1 MDLFDTTADPETLT
15 RRADELLGAQRP
27 GAARA
32 LLAAAQRL
40 APRAPRMA
48 SLAARLEMR
57 EGRPAASLAALGQA
71 IAVAPRADLFMLRA
85 DARRQLG
92 DFAGAVADAAE
103 AVIHDRGDPAAKA
116 LLGVL
121 MLELGR
127 PEDAVR
133 CLAEAVDAAPAN
145 PAFRQ
150 GLADA
155 LAAAGQP
162 DAAAATYA
170 AGIAAAPGSLDLRNA
185 AIMLA
190 VRQRDFADAVAL
202 AEAACEVGIADACT
216 FGLKGHA
223 LAGLG
228 RHAEAADAY
237 ADALKLGPDDPTVRR
252 MLVAADIH
260 PDATRAPAAY
270 VRRVFDGYADRFERH
285 LIDLGYRIPGVMR
298 NALRT
303 HLPIDAE
310 PIDVVP
316 SDAGPIDAGPI
327 DAGALIG
334 SAPIGPVL
342 DLGCGTGLVA
352 VALTGLKLGPWVGVD
367 LSPHMLRLA
376 AAKGL
381 YAGLHESDII
391 DFLNGDTRQ
400 WPLILAADVLC
411 YLGALEPLFAATY
424 ARLLPGGLFMC
435 SAEALV
441 GPYIGNGDWV
451 LGRMGRFAHAQDYI
465 TRVAHAAGFAVRTI
479 DAEVQRNDAGAP
491 VPGFL
496 IVLER
501 PHADG

>member
-1 MDLFDTTADPETLT
+1 
-15 RRADELLGAQRP
+15 
-27 GAARA
+27 
-32 LLAAAQRL
+32 
-40 APRAPRMA
+40 MA

-92 DFAGAVADAAE
+92 DLAGATADAAE
-103 AVIHDRGDPAAKA
+103 AVIHDRHNPAAKA

-121 MLELGR
+121 LLELGR
-127 PEDAVR
+127 PEDAVP
-133 CLAEAVDAAPAN
+133 CLAEAVDAVPAN
-145 PAFRQ
+145 PAFRL

-162 DAAAATYA
+162 AAAASTYA
-170 AGIAAAPGSLDLRNA
+170 AGIEAAPGSLELRNA
-185 AIMLA
+185 AILLA
-190 VRQRDFADAVAL
+190 VRQRDFATAVGL
-202 AEAACEVGIADACT
+202 AEAARTAGIADACT

-223 LAGLG
+223 LCGLG

-237 ADALKLGPDDPTVRR
+237 ADALKLGPDDPYVRR
-252 MLVAADIH
+252 MLVAADIR
-260 PDATRAPAAY
+260 PDATRAPVAY
-270 VRRVFDGYADRFERH
+270 VRRVFDGYADRFEGH
-285 LIDLGYRIPGVMR
+285 LIGLGYRIPGVMR
-298 NALRT
+298 NALRA
-303 HLPIDAE
+303 HLPIDAGE
-310 PIDVVP
+310 
-316 SDAGPIDAGPI
+316 ATGGE
-327 DAGALIG
+327 
-334 SAPIGPVL
+334 PIGPVL